1 MCKVSVIVPV
11 YNVENYIRDM
21 LLSVQRQTFAD
32 FEAVIVND
40 GSTDGSQQI
49 IDEFCREDERFR
61 CFVKANGG
69 VASARNKG
77 LEKARGRY
85 VVFYDPDD
93 IIPEDS
99 LEKMHAAAAAA
110 DADMVV
116 GVMLEKSLGESLIY
130 MHSQKLAKQK
140 RISPLDRHFFGAW
153 SLCNKMFSLD
163 FLKKH
168 DIRVEK
174 MSNAEDGVFT
184 FCALNHAKRI
194 TGCDTIAY
202 NYIKRPFWLAP
213 SATQIIS
220 SRYLDGLLQSHDRI
234 LQEAKRLA
242 RKYLKPSQRKA
253 YLEPLYIRF
262 IEGEM
267 INGYYRG
274 IWRAQEDLTPK
285 MTYRTKMY
293 KEHVSEREW
302 EKLLKRHE
310 DIDLAKGFMQTSEM
324 AAKPKV
330 SIILNAKISSKQ
342 LNMILGSIYNQ
353 LFPLFEVLVPVEIY
367 GKIDDVYRR
376 KANLRTVDSVNG
388 TTFGYEAMQAARGE
402 FVAVFNEFSMYTK
415 NSLKHMVLKLMKEKD
430 LDFVSM
436 LMKRYDGENYE
447 QIPCLSASYG
457 YTRRGA
463 TKNSRLT
470 VFDTFLSNKLFRKD
484 VLSDFDFDSS
494 TVKAV
499 HKLYRTLN
507 FMKLRKGVMITDMEE
522 EEIISRS
529 GYDANRTA
537 IKVGFAVNEA
547 VRRMREGLKRHIT
560 KEDLERF
567 GIRLSR

>member
-388 TTFGYEAMQAARGE
+388 TTFGYEAMQAAKGE

-457 YTRRGA
+457 YTRHGA

>member
-32 FEAVIVND
+32 FEAVIIND

-99 LEKMHAAAAAA
+99 LEKMYAAAAAA

>member
-140 RISPLDRHFFGAW
+140 RISPLDSHFFGAW

-388 TTFGYEAMQAARGE
+388 TTFGYEAMQAAKGE

-415 NSLKHMVLKLMKEKD
+415 NSLKQMVLKLMKEKD

>member
-388 TTFGYEAMQAARGE
+388 TTFGYEAMQAAKGE

-415 NSLKHMVLKLMKEKD
+415 NSLKQMVLKLMKEKN

>member
-388 TTFGYEAMQAARGE
+388 TTFGYEAMQAAKGE

-415 NSLKHMVLKLMKEKD
+415 NSLKQMVLKLMKEKD

-547 VRRMREGLKRHIT
+547 VCRMREGLKRHIT

-567 GIRLSR
+567 GIRSGR

>member
-388 TTFGYEAMQAARGE
+388 TTFGYEAMQAAKGE

-457 YTRRGA
+457 YTRHGA

-547 VRRMREGLKRHIT
+547 VRKMREGLKRHIT

>member
-388 TTFGYEAMQAARGE
+388 TTFGYEAMQAAKGE

>member
-388 TTFGYEAMQAARGE
+388 TTFGYEAMQAAKGE

-415 NSLKHMVLKLMKEKD
+415 NSLKQMVLKLMKEKD

-567 GIRLSR
+567 GIRSGR

>member
-415 NSLKHMVLKLMKEKD
+415 NSLKQMVLKLMKEKD

>member
-32 FEAVIVND
+32 FEAVIIND

-388 TTFGYEAMQAARGE
+388 TTFGYEAMQAAKGE

-415 NSLKHMVLKLMKEKD
+415 NSLKQMVLKLMKEKD

>member
-32 FEAVIVND
+32 FEAVIIND

-388 TTFGYEAMQAARGE
+388 TTFGYEAMQAAKGE

-415 NSLKHMVLKLMKEKD
+415 NSLKQMVLKLMKEKN

>member
-388 TTFGYEAMQAARGE
+388 TTFGYEAMQAAKGE

-415 NSLKHMVLKLMKEKD
+415 NSLKQMVLKLMKEKD

>member
-49 IDEFCREDERFR
+49 IDKFCREDERFR

-99 LEKMHAAAAAA
+99 LEKMYAAAAAA

-174 MSNAEDGVFT
+174 ISNAEDGVFT

-285 MTYRTKMY
+285 MTYRTRMY

-388 TTFGYEAMQAARGE
+388 TTFGYEAMQAAKGE

-415 NSLKHMVLKLMKEKD
+415 NSLKQMVLKLMKEKN
-430 LDFVSM
+430 LDFVSV

-547 VRRMREGLKRHIT
+547 VRKMRESLKRHIT

-567 GIRLSR
+567 GIRSGR

>member
-32 FEAVIVND
+32 FEAVIIND

-388 TTFGYEAMQAARGE
+388 TTFGYEAMQAAKGE

>member
-49 IDEFCREDERFR
+49 IDEFCCEDERFR

>member
-99 LEKMHAAAAAA
+99 LEKMYAAAAAA